1 MKCHKG
7 FASFVALKMYFTY
20 SS

>member
-1 MKCHKG
+1 VKCHKG
-7 FASFVALKMYFTY
+7 FVSFVALKMYFTY